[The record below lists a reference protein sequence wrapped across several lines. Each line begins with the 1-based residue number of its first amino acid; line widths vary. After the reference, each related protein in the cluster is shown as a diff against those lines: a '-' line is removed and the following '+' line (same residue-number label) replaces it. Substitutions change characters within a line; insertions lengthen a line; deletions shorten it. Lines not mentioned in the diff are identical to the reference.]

1 MAERKRKYQDVEN
14 LLKQNPGMSISDAGR
29 QLGYERE
36 LQDKGGGR
44 VGLRNR
50 HVDGERARAEAVQR
64 GGAPRY
70 KPPGVPGFDRHHK
83 RMIMLY
89 KPLFEGLS
97 EADALALSKHAAA
110 QGMNLGDVDSNFE
123 YLSKDSHNRIHRYM
137 ERQGMRPRDMP
148 DFSKADLPNR
158 KKAFDVLYKDFIQAD
173 IDRELT
179 RLRGKKSNTQQ
190 RRTALN
196 GDLHLPVPG
205 AFYGSESGSQI
216 VDRANTNMRATGYA
230 ALMGMPL
237 DLF

>member
-1 MAERKRKYQDVEN
+1 MAERKRKYQDVED

-50 HVDGERARAEAVQR
+50 HVDGERAKAEAVQR
-64 GGAPRY
+64 GDAPRY
-70 KPPGVPGFDRHHK
+70 KPPGVPGMDRHHK

-97 EADALALSKHAAA
+97 EADSLALSKHAAS
-110 QGMNLGDVDSNFE
+110 QGMDLGDVELNFE
-123 YLSKDSHNRIHRYM
+123 YLSKDSHNKIHRYM

-158 KKAFDVLYKDFIQAD
+158 KKAFDVLFRDFIQAD
-173 IDRELT
+173 IDNELR
-179 RLRGKKSNTQQ
+179 RLRMK
-190 RRTALN
+190 RTVSGNATDIMRSRPLKM
-196 GDLHLPVPG
+196 PG
-205 AFYGSESGSQI
+205 AFSRALSSGSDI
-216 VDRANTNMRATGYA
+216 VDRANA
-230 ALMGMPL
+230 GMSIGTPML
-237 DLF
+237 ADLGLELF